1 MNKKTIAIALSTALI
16 GFATPAAWAGDQ
28 KTEQKIEAGAVGQY
42 VNDAALTGK
51 VKAALAA
58 NDITDAIE
66 IEVETTRGV
75 VLLEGEVDSGI
86 EKVQAEKVAIS
97 VEGVEG
103 VMNKLSVVASN
114 GQDKPGAIKQYIG
127 DAAVTAKVKA
137 SLAADTT
144 TEATEIEVETT
155 RGVVTLKG
163 EVDSDD
169 EKLQASKVAYGID
182 GVKKVDNE
190 LTLAQDA
197 DGKDKGAI
205 GRYINDAALTGK
217 VKAALAA
224 DSVTEAIEINV
235 ETTRGVVLLSGTVD
249 SEKEVK
255 QATQVAMSIEGVRD
269 VMNRLTIN

>member
-16 GFATPAAWAGDQ
+16 GFGTPAVWADD
-28 KTEQKIEAGAVGQY
+28 KADHKIEAGAVGQY

-58 NDITDAIE
+58 NQITDAIE

-86 EKVQAEKVAIS
+86 EKVQAEKAAMS
-97 VEGVEG
+97 VDGVEG
-103 VMNKLSVVASN
+103 VMNKLEIASTS
-114 GQDKPGAIKQYIG
+114 GMGEGSAIKQYIG
-127 DAAVTAKVKA
+127 DAAVTTKVKA
-137 SLAADTT
+137 SLAADMI
-144 TEATEIEVETT
+144 TEATEISVETD
-155 RGVVTLKG
+155 RGVVKLTG
-163 EVDSDD
+163 QVDSYE

-182 GVKKVDNE
+182 GVKKVENE
-190 LTLAQDA
+190 LTLAPDA

-205 GRYINDAALTGK
+205 GRYINDAAVTTK

-235 ETTRGVVLLSGTVD
+235 ETTRGVVLLSGVVD

-255 QATQVAMSIEGVRD
+255 QATQVAMSIDGVRD
-269 VMNRLTIN
+269 VMNRLSVN